1 MNEWWNALD
10 GFDKTLWLITIAASV
25 VFAVQSIAT
34 FVGMDSDGG
43 LDPDISGD
51 GDLDHD
57 GGPFQLFTFRNFVN
71 FFLGFG
77 WTVLSLQD
85 AIGNRAITIGVGVL
99 VGVLLV
105 AAVMYMFVALSKLN
119 QSGNMDINNALNKTA
134 QVYLT
139 IPAHKTGSGK
149 VQINIQGSVHEM
161 DAMTD
166 GDAIPTGGMAKVT
179 AILTDKI
186 VLVEKL

>member
-10 GFDKTLWLITIAASV
+10 GFDKTLWIITITASLIFV
-25 VFAVQSIAT
+25 VQSIAT

-43 LDPDISGD
+43 LEPDISGD
-51 GDLDHD
+51 ANTDQD
-57 GGPFQLFTFRNFVN
+57 GPFQLFTFRNFVN

-77 WTVLSLQD
+77 WTVLSLQNS
-85 AIGNRAITIGVGVL
+85 IGNRPITIGVGVL
-99 VGVLLV
+99 VGILLV
-105 AAVMYMFVALSKLN
+105 AAVMYMFVALTKLN
-119 QSGNMDINNALNKTA
+119 QSGNMDINSALNKTA

-139 IPAHKTGSGK
+139 IPGHKTGSGK
-149 VQINIQGSVHEM
+149 VQINIQGSLHEM

-166 GDAIPTGGMAKVT
+166 GEAIPTGSMAKVT

-186 VLVEKL
+186 VVVEKL